1 VRDYAPPV
9 NSSKFL
15 VGLNIIYAPIAIS
28 KELLVTF
35 DSRQVSRELN

>member
-9 NSSKFL
+9 NSSEFL
-15 VGLNIIYAPIAIS
+15 VGLNIIYAPIS